1 MEKKIKTILVTG
13 ALGFIGTNLVIK
25 LLKKGYD
32 VIALDNCSRKG
43 NLNNLK
49 FLKAIKTN
57 NFFFI
62 NQDLT
67 KSYSEEFDQLFKKI
81 ECIFH
86 LAGQV
91 AVTSSLI
98 DPKFDYLNNI
108 DATFKLLERCRETK
122 NKKIKFIFASTNKV
136 YGKVDNLKIKE
147 GSTRYFYKKKDII
160 GVSET
165 QQLDFYSPYGCSK
178 GASDAYVIDYGRTY
192 DFDTVSLRQSCIYG
206 GFQYGIEDQGWLAWM
221 TIASLLRKRINIY
234 GDGKQVRDALHVDDL
249 TDLYCK
255 FINTESQ
262 KFKQAYNV
270 GGGLFNSISILE
282 FITKL
287 ELLEKNKI
295 QYKFNK
301 ERPGDQKVYI
311 SDIRKLQKELDWKPK
326 IELLFGIKLMYK
338 WINTNINI
346 ISRLLS

>member
-1 MEKKIKTILVTG
+1 MKKKIKTILVTG

-25 LLKKGYD
+25 LLNKGYD

-43 NLNNLK
+43 NINNLK
-49 FLKAIKTN
+49 YLQAIKTN

-67 KSYSEEFDQLFKKI
+67 KSYTEEFDQMFKKI
-81 ECIFH
+81 DCVFH
-86 LAGQV
+86 LAAQV
-91 AVTSSLI
+91 AVTTSLI

-122 NKKIKFIFASTNKV
+122 NNRMKFIFASTNKV
-136 YGKVDNLKIKE
+136 YGKADNLKIKE
-147 GSTRYFYKKKDII
+147 GSKRYSYIKNII

-178 GASDAYVIDYGRTY
+178 GSADAYVIDYGRTY
-192 DFDTVSLRQSCIYG
+192 NFDTVSLRQSCIYG

-221 TIASLLRKRINIY
+221 TIASLLKKKINIY

-255 FINTESQ
+255 FINTKSQ
-262 KFKQAYNV
+262 NFKQAYNV
-270 GGGLFNSISILE
+270 GGGVFNSISILE
-282 FITKL
+282 FISKL
-287 ELLEKNKI
+287 ELLENKKI
-295 QYKFNK
+295 QYRFDK

-311 SDIRKLQKELDWKPK
+311 SDIRKLEKKLNWKPK
-326 IELLFGIKLMYK
+326 IELDFGIEQMYK
-338 WINTNINI
+338 WIHSNIKT
-346 ISRLLS
+346 ISKLLS